1 MTPVVGGAR
10 LIAAG
15 ILLSRIFGLVRQ
27 RVSAHFLGTSLA
39 ADALAAAFRIPN
51 FLQNLFGEGVL
62 SASFIPVYARLLADG
77 KREEA
82 GRVAGAVFALLALVT
97 SVIVLV
103 GVLAAPWLVAVLTPG
118 FDVGTQALTTRLVRI
133 MFPGVGVLV
142 LSAWCL
148 GVLNSHGRFFLS
160 YVSPVLWNL
169 AIIVALV
176 VYGTVQTS
184 EQLVVTVAWAS
195 VVGSLLQ
202 FGIQLPSVWRLEGAL
217 RFSLRVREPGVRTV
231 LGSFAAVFAGR
242 GVVQISGFVDAFIA
256 SLIGP
261 GALATL
267 AYSQAISMLPVS
279 LFGLSVSAA
288 ELPAMSGERG
298 SAEEVA
304 AALRARLDRGL
315 GRIAYFVIPS
325 AAAFLLIGGVLA
337 GGLYQ
342 GGAFNADDAQWV
354 WTALAGAAVGLL
366 AGTMG
371 RLYASASYAMGDAR
385 TPLKFALVRVALGG
399 ALGWSAALLLPP
411 ALGIDARWGVAFLTA
426 SSGLAAWVEFAL
438 LRGALTARIGRSGV
452 PLRRVAILWG
462 CALLAGVAATLV
474 EQLMEGHHPLF
485 IALLVVPAFGA
496 VYLGSTAMLKVDDG
510 RRA

>member
-1 MTPVVGGAR
+1 VTPVAGGAR
-10 LIAAG
+10 LVAAG
-15 ILLSRIFGLVRQ
+15 ILLSRVFGLVRQ
-27 RVSAHFLGTSLA
+27 RVSAHFLGTELA

-62 SASFIPVYARLLADG
+62 SASFIPVYSRLLAEG

-82 GRVAGAVFALLALVT
+82 GRVAGAVFSLLALVT
-97 SVIVLV
+97 AVLVLV
-103 GVLAAPWLVAVLTPG
+103 GVLAAPWLVAVIARG
-118 FDVGTQALTTRLVRI
+118 FDPETQALTTRLVRI
-133 MFPGVGVLV
+133 VFPGVGVLV

-148 GVLNSHGRFFLS
+148 GVLNSHRRFFLS

-169 AIIVALV
+169 ALIMALV
-176 VYGTVQTS
+176 VFGAVETA
-184 EQLVVTVAWAS
+184 EELVVTVAWAS
-195 VVGSLLQ
+195 VAGSLLQ
-202 FGIQLPSVWRLEGAL
+202 FGIQLPGIWRLDRAL
-217 RFSLRVREPGVRTV
+217 RAGFGLGEPGVRTV
-231 LGSFAAVFAGR
+231 LGSFAAVFTGR

-256 SLIGP
+256 SLIGA

-267 AYSQAISMLPVS
+267 AYAQAISMLPVS
-279 LFGLSVSAA
+279 LFGMSVSAA

-298 SAEEVA
+298 SADEVA

-342 GGAFNADDAQWV
+342 GGAFSADDARWV
-354 WTALAGAAVGLL
+354 WSALAGAAVGLL

-385 TPLKFALVRVALGG
+385 TPLRFAVVRVVLGA

-411 ALGIDARWGVAFLTA
+411 VLGIEPQWGVAFLTA
-426 SSGLAAWVEFAL
+426 ASGVAAWVEFAL
-438 LRGALTARIGRSGV
+438 LRGAVNARIGSSGV
-452 PLRRVAILWG
+452 PLRRVATLWM
-462 CALLAGVAATLV
+462 CALVAGIVALV
-474 EQLMEGHHPLF
+474 VERLMAGHHALF
-485 IALLVVPAFGA
+485 IAIVVVPVYGA
-496 VYLGSTAMLKVDDG
+496 VYLGGTSMLKVDDG
-510 RRA
+510 RRT

>member
-1 MTPVVGGAR
+1 VETP
-10 LIAAG
+10 
-15 ILLSRIFGLVRQ
+15 
-27 RVSAHFLGTSLA
+27 
-39 ADALAAAFRIPN
+39 
-51 FLQNLFGEGVL
+51 E
-62 SASFIPVYARLLADG
+62 
-77 KREEA
+77 
-82 GRVAGAVFALLALVT
+82 
-97 SVIVLV
+97 
-103 GVLAAPWLVAVLTPG
+103 
-118 FDVGTQALTTRLVRI
+118 RLV
-133 MFPGVGVLV
+133 
-142 LSAWCL
+142 
-148 GVLNSHGRFFLS
+148 
-160 YVSPVLWNL
+160 VS
-169 AIIVALV
+169 
-176 VYGTVQTS
+176 
-184 EQLVVTVAWAS
+184 VAWAS

-202 FGIQLPSVWRLEGAL
+202 FGIQWPSIWRLDRTL
-217 RFSLRVREPGVRTV
+217 RFSMAVREPGVRTV
-231 LGSFAAVFAGR
+231 LGSFAAVFTGR

-256 SLIGP
+256 SLIGA

-279 LFGLSVSAA
+279 LFGMSVSAA

-298 SAEEVA
+298 SPEEVA
-304 AALRARLDRGL
+304 AALRTRLDRGL

-342 GGAFNADDAQWV
+342 GGAFNADDARWV

-385 TPLKFALVRVALGG
+385 TPLRFAIVRVVLG
-399 ALGWSAALLLPP
+399 AVLGWSAALLLPS

-426 SSGLAAWVEFAL
+426 ASGLAAWVEFAL

-462 CALLAGVAATLV
+462 CALLAGIAATLV
-474 EQLMEGHHPLF
+474 EQLLAGHHPLF
-485 IALLVVPAFGA
+485 VALLVVPAFGA
-496 VYLGSTAMLKVDDG
+496 VYLGSTAVLKVDDG